1 MQQNLCSQASSFS
14 YIQYAR
20 KGGRRRGAIYH
31 VGVYLLSTLIPL
43 NKRMNLLFF
52 CLYGYCPRVV
62 RDCGVYLHMNTK
74 YGI

>member
-1 MQQNLCSQASSFS
+1 M
-14 YIQYAR
+14 
-20 KGGRRRGAIYH
+20 
-31 VGVYLLSTLIPL
+31 GVYLLSTLIPL

-52 CLYGYCPRVV
+52 CLYGYCPHVV